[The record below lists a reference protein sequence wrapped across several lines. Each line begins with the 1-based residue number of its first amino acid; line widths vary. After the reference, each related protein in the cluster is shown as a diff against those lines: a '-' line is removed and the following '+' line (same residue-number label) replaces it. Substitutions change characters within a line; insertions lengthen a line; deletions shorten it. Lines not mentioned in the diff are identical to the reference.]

1 MKQITVCLCIAASYL
16 LTCLPAG
23 CLPVTPAQSGAT
35 AAPAAQAAPSP
46 EAARIDGIIKEI
58 RSLLSQG
65 KFDEV
70 DQKAEEALML
80 ARQIGDKARQSRLY
94 SQLGTAAVHQT
105 RKTLAIER
113 FRQAVLL
120 AEEAGDNNLQALY
133 LHSAAVLLMAS
144 GDYDEAQSFFNQ
156 SLALRRKLNDRR
168 GQALTLAMMSAIDV
182 DTADLLKADQ
192 LLQESLQIVL
202 ELKANGKG
210 DSQLEEL
217 VLTKIAWV
225 KLLNGDYAAA
235 LSVVQNNIANE
246 TEHTSGANK
255 FESRHRLGDIYL
267 ALENYERAAAAF
279 NDAIETARQYK
290 VPQGGA
296 TGYFGWTQYKLGK
309 PHEAVAL
316 LTQAIDLLRQTGDFV
331 TESEFLSHLA
341 EVQQAL
347 GQDQAALASHRQ
359 AIVAVERG
367 RLRAVPTEAAKGGW
381 VSQHNSIF
389 AGAIGS
395 LLSLNRVSEAFEVA
409 EAYHARAFSDV
420 LAESRIDLRKE
431 LSASQK
437 QREEDLFSRIANTQ
451 KELWNPKLSKERE
464 QQLQTELR
472 KAEQQLEEFQLE
484 IRRTIPRYA
493 EVRYPQPIKPER
505 IANELLEADTAL
517 VEFVLG
523 ATHSYAW
530 VIHQGK
536 LSSAVLPPEKEI
548 SQSIKE
554 YRAALSEQFSP
565 LATNRA
571 IAGLYARSRELHQE
585 LFAPL
590 EAYLTKAR
598 KLIIV
603 ADGSLLYLPF
613 ETLARGYKSSAN
625 DPMNIEYLIDRFAIS
640 YAPSATALAAIKERS
655 GAAPRNSKGIIA
667 FGDPIYVNEK
677 AAGADSALSTS
688 RKPLTGPSERGFD
701 FKQLPYTRTEVNGI
715 ASLFSADERR
725 TFLGVE
731 AQEETVKT
739 EDLSR
744 YRYVHFAAHGMIDEQ
759 VPARSGIVLSA
770 PGDSK
775 EDSILQMS
783 EVMRLKLNAEL
794 VTLSACRTGLG
805 KLLKGEGM
813 IGLTRAFM
821 YAGADSVLVSL
832 WSVNDLATAEL
843 MKSFYQHLKQG
854 VKKDE
859 ALRRAKLS
867 LIRGRRPT
875 WRHPYYWAPFTLIGQ
890 NN

>member
-16 LTCLPAG
+16 SASLPI
-23 CLPVTPAQSGAT
+23 TPAQTAGAT
-35 AAPAAQAAPSP
+35 APATQTAPSP

-70 DQKAEEALML
+70 DQKGEEALTL

-94 SQLGTAAVHQT
+94 SLLGTAAVHQA
-105 RKTLAIER
+105 RKGLAIEK

-120 AEEAGDNNLQALY
+120 AEEAGDNNLQSLY

-144 GDYDEAQSFFNQ
+144 GDYDEAQSFFNH

-168 GQALTLAMMSAIDV
+168 GQALTLAMMSALYI
-182 DTADLLKADQ
+182 DTADLITADQ

-210 DSQLEEL
+210 DGQLEEL

-225 KLLNGDYAAA
+225 KLLNGNYAAA
-235 LSVVQNNIANE
+235 LSVVQSNIANE

-255 FESRHRLGDIYL
+255 FESRHRLGDTYL
-267 ALENYERAAAAF
+267 ALEDYEKAASAF

-290 VPQGGA
+290 VPQGSA
-296 TGYFGWTQYKLGK
+296 TGYFGWTQYKLGR
-309 PHEAVAL
+309 PQEALAL
-316 LTQAIDLLRQTGDFV
+316 LSQAIDYLRQTGDFLL
-331 TESEFLSHLA
+331 ESDFLSYLA

-347 GQDQAALASHRQ
+347 RRNESALASHRQ

-367 RLRAVPTEAAKGGW
+367 RSRAVPTEASKGGW
-381 VSQHNSIF
+381 VSHHHDVF

-395 LLSLNRVSEAFEVA
+395 LLSLNRVSEALEVA

-420 LAESRIDLRKE
+420 LAESKIDLRKE

-437 QREEDLFSRIANTQ
+437 LREEDLFSRIATIQ
-451 KELWNPKLSKERE
+451 KELWSPSLSKERE

-484 IRRTIPRYA
+484 IRRAIPRYA

-505 IANELLEADTAL
+505 IAKELLDADTAL

-523 ATHSYAW
+523 ATQSYAW
-530 VIHQGK
+530 VIHQDK
-536 LSSAVLPPEKEI
+536 LSSTVLPPEKEI
-548 SQSIKE
+548 GQLIKD

-571 IAGLYARSRELHQE
+571 IAGLYARSRKLHQK

-590 EAYLTKAR
+590 EPYLTKAR

-625 DPMNIEYLIDRFAIS
+625 NPMDVEYLIDRFAIS

-655 GAAPRNSKGIIA
+655 GAASRNSKGIIA
-667 FGDPIYVNEK
+667 FGDPIYVSEK
-677 AAGADSALSTS
+677 PAGADSAVAASQ
-688 RKPLTGPSERGFD
+688 KPLTGPSERGFD
-701 FKQLPYTRTEVNGI
+701 FKQLPYTRTEVNAI
-715 ASLFSADERR
+715 ASLFPADERR
-725 TFLGVE
+725 TFLGAE
-731 AQEETVKT
+731 AQEETVKS
-739 EDLSR
+739 EDLSG
-744 YRYVHFAAHGMIDEQ
+744 YRYVHFAVHGLIDEQ

-770 PGDSK
+770 PVDSK

-843 MKSFYQHLKQG
+843 MKTFYQHLKQG
-854 VKKDE
+854 EKKDE

-867 LIRGRRPT
+867 LIRGRRLT